1 MCKQIHWV
9 LLALETGTHM
19 LKGIII
25 HSKYFPNSDWLKVD
39 AWFTITSYWW
49 PNLEEF
55 CVYWG
60 NDVKNAAHYRLRHCY
75 REELGTRLS
84 CFGCEN
90 KNGGHYNHFKS
101 EITTAGTR
109 RNNSWNIA
117 KTARRQL
124 GRWHLLFGE
133 YLWSWT
139 NLNVHY
145 RRWTYHQC
153 R

>member
-1 MCKQIHWV
+1 MQTNTLSAACSRNRHTRVKRNYYSFKIFPQLWLAKSTRINHHNQLLMTKYGRILCLSRKWHQKCSPLQVKAPLPRRTGDEVELFWLWKQ
-9 LLALETGTHM
+9 
-19 LKGIII
+19 
-25 HSKYFPNSDWLKVD
+25 
-39 AWFTITSYWW
+39 
-49 PNLEEF
+49 
-55 CVYWG
+55 
-60 NDVKNAAHYRLRHCY
+60 
-75 REELGTRLS
+75 
-84 CFGCEN
+84 
-90 KNGGHYNHFKS
+90 NGGHYNHFKS

-133 YLWSWT
+133 YVWSWT
-139 NLNVHY
+139 NLNIHY